1 MVTLLRKIF
10 IKDYKNVTNEKTRNA
25 HGKLAAAFGIV
36 SNAFLFAI
44 KLAFGILAN
53 SVSII
58 ADSVNNLSDFGNST
72 ITLVGFKMANKPADK
87 EHPFGHQRIEYISGL
102 MVSIVIVALA
112 VLLMYNSIVKIIS
125 GDSATYDIISFII
138 LGIAVVLKL
147 IQAYF
152 NFAISKI
159 IKSVALKATAIDSLT
174 DSIATFILLVSA
186 LLSYFFSWNIDG
198 YVGIIIA
205 LFVGYSGIKMIK
217 ETSSPL
223 IGESVDKTIINNIVN
238 DITSYEGVFGI
249 HDVVAHNYGPTKI
262 FITLHVEVD
271 SNVNVNVSHDLID
284 NIEHDIS
291 KKYNVQITIHMDPID
306 NSNPETKRLKEKCQ
320 EIVRN
325 INKEYSIHD
334 FRVVYGT
341 SHNNVIFDIVVPYGV
356 KENEQSLTKI
366 IEEKMNENEGI
377 KINIVLHIDHPF
389 SER

>member
-112 VLLMYNSIVKIIS
+112 ILLMYNSIVKIIS

-186 LLSYFFSWNIDG
+186 LLSYFFSWKIDG

-291 KKYNVQITIHMDPID
+291 KKYNVEITIHMDPID

-377 KINIVLHIDHPF
+377 KINIVLHIDHSF

>member
-36 SNAFLFAI
+36 SNAFLFTI
-44 KLAFGILAN
+44 KLIFGILAN

-112 VLLMYNSIVKIIS
+112 ILLMYNSIVKIVS

-174 DSIATFILLVSA
+174 DSIATFILLISA

-291 KKYNVQITIHMDPID
+291 KKYNVEITIHMDPID

>member
-36 SNAFLFAI
+36 SNAFLFTI
-44 KLAFGILAN
+44 KLIFGILAN

-112 VLLMYNSIVKIIS
+112 ILLMYNSIVKIVS

-291 KKYNVQITIHMDPID
+291 KKYNVEITIHMDPID

-366 IEEKMNENEGI
+366 IEEKMNENEDI

>member
-36 SNAFLFAI
+36 SNAVLFAI
-44 KLAFGILAN
+44 KLIFGILAN

-112 VLLMYNSIVKIIS
+112 ILLMYNSIVKIIS

-291 KKYNVQITIHMDPID
+291 KKYNVEITIHMDPID

>member
-44 KLAFGILAN
+44 KLIFGILAN

-112 VLLMYNSIVKIIS
+112 ILLMYNSIVKIVS

-320 EIVRN
+320 EIARN

-341 SHNNVIFDIVVPYGV
+341 SHNNVIFDIVVPYGA
-356 KENEQSLTKI
+356 KENEQSLTKM

>member
-36 SNAFLFAI
+36 SNAFLFTI
-44 KLAFGILAN
+44 KLIFGILAN

-112 VLLMYNSIVKIIS
+112 VLLMYNSIVKIVS

-291 KKYNVQITIHMDPID
+291 KKYNVEITIHMDPID

-366 IEEKMNENEGI
+366 IEEKMNENEDI